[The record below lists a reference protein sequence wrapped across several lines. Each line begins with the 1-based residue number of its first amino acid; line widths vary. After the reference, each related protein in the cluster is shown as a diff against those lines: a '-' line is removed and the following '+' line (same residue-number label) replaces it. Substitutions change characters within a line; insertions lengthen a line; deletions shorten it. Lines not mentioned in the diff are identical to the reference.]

1 MSKNK
6 KAPFKQP
13 LDNQVVWIT
22 GASAGIGEALAI
34 ELAKQGA
41 RLVLSARRAPQL
53 QRVADR
59 CQLINGLSHMVLPFD
74 VTDRQAAESAYQ
86 MLIAECGHLD
96 WLINNAGVS
105 QRALVLDTLP
115 EVDRQIMAL
124 DYFAPVDLTRLVLP
138 DLLARRSGRLVY
150 ISSVAGLVGTQYRAS
165 YAAAKAAIHL
175 WANSLRAEVADQGI
189 QVSVIFPGFVNT
201 DVSVNAL
208 VGDGTALGSMD
219 EAQANAMAADAFAAQ
234 AVRGLLR
241 GQDYLVI
248 GGAKERFAT
257 LLGRV
262 SPSMLYR
269 VVRRS
274 QVR

>member
-1 MSKNK
+1 MQ
-6 KAPFKQP
+6 KQQ
-13 LDNQVVWIT
+13 LNGKVVWIT
-22 GASAGIGEALAI
+22 GASAGLGEALAI
-34 ELAKQGA
+34 ECAKHGA
-41 RLVLSARRAPQL
+41 TLVLSARREAAL
-53 QRVADR
+53 QQVAMR
-59 CQLINGLSHMVLPFD
+59 CQLINNQKHHVLAFD
-74 VTDRQAAESAYQ
+74 ITDTAAGQAAYFKLLAV
-86 MLIAECGHLD
+86 AGRVD

-105 QRALVLDTLP
+105 QRALVLDTFP
-115 EVDRQIMAL
+115 EVDRQIMEL
-124 DYFAPVDLTRLVLP
+124 DYFAPVNLTRQVLP
-138 DLLARRSGRLVY
+138 DLLARRAGRLVY

-175 WANSLRAEVADQGI
+175 WANSLRAEVADQGV

-219 EAQANAMAADAFAAQ
+219 EAQANAMAADAFAEQ
-234 AVRGLLR
+234 AIAGLLA

-262 SPSMLYR
+262 SPSLLYR

-274 QVR
+274 KVR